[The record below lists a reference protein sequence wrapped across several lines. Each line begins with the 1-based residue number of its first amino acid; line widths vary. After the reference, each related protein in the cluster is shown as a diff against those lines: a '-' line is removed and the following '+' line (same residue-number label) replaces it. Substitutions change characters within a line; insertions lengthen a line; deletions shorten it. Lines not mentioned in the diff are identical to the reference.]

1 MKEVKTPKKPLA
13 IYYAIVLLVLM
24 LLNFVLVPWMSE
36 RQVKEVDY
44 GTFMSMTED
53 KDIGRV
59 DVESNQIIF
68 TDKDE
73 KQIYKTGLM
82 NDPDLTQ
89 RLYDAGAEF
98 SSEIIEQASPLMSF
112 LLSFVLPIVLFVWLG
127 NFMNK
132 KLIEKAG
139 GANSMMFGGV
149 GKSNAKVYVQSTHG
163 IRFADVAGE
172 DEAKENLQEIVDY
185 LHDPKKYE
193 EIGASMPKGILLV
206 GPPGTGKT
214 MLAKAVAGESNVP
227 FFSISGSE
235 FVRCSW
241 AWAPP
246 KSVICSSR
254 LRKKPPA
261 SCSSTKSTPSARS
274 ATAASW
280 AATTSVSRP

>member
-89 RLYDAGAEF
+89 RLYDAGAKF
-98 SSEIIEQASPLMSF
+98 SSEIAS
-112 LLSFVLPIVLFVWLG
+112 
-127 NFMNK
+127 
-132 KLIEKAG
+132 
-139 GANSMMFGGV
+139 
-149 GKSNAKVYVQSTHG
+149 T
-163 IRFADVAGE
+163 
-172 DEAKENLQEIVDY
+172 
-185 LHDPKKYE
+185 
-193 EIGASMPKGILLV
+193 LV
-206 GPPGTGKT
+206 T
-214 MLAKAVAGESNVP
+214 
-227 FFSISGSE
+227 
-235 FVRCSW
+235 
-241 AWAPP
+241 AP
-246 KSVICSSR
+246 
-254 LRKKPPA
+254 
-261 SCSSTKSTPSARS
+261 ARS
-274 ATAASW
+274 DFMLLLLEAVI
-280 AATTSVSRP
+280 TTSSNNSVPN